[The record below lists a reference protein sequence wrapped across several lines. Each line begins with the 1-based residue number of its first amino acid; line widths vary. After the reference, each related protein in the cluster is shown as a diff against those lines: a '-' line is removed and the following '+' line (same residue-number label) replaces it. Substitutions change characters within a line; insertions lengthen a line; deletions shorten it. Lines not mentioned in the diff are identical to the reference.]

1 MILTVI
7 LVRNGDVLDEISRAG
22 GKIKYST
29 GASRNIVESHA
40 NARRLT
46 PVQALDE
53 LDGWSNGYLQIAQ
66 KQVDDQTAAYAA
78 HEFCRN
84 PLHPGPCKGW
94 KGTKAAA
101 TTGPAAAVKTPAK
114 PKAAPAAKA
123 VPAPAE
129 TPAAGKPKIASVMT
143 SGRKVTPE
151 HIAAAEKIYGGTFGG
166 ITVANISVK
175 EAGRKHFQVEGDLL
189 DANGRKV
196 GKFNR
201 GLHVDPEDGK
211 LYAVHGDLEID
222 PNLQGQGFAQA
233 FNANLIEWY
242 RANGVDRVD
251 LYANLDV
258 GGYAWARA
266 GYDWAEEEGPAT
278 IRKLLHKGV
287 TGNTKFSNI
296 PPERLDEQRKLAQQM
311 IERMDSLE
319 FGDPDYPT
327 PYEISQ
333 LGRWEGAGKDDWW
346 AGKAV
351 MMGSGWEAVRP
362 L

>member
-1 MILTVI
+1 MIDMV
-7 LVRNGDVLDEISRAG
+7 
-22 GKIKYST
+22 
-29 GASRNIVESHA
+29 
-40 NARRLT
+40 
-46 PVQALDE
+46 AL
-53 LDGWSNGYLQIAQ
+53 
-66 KQVDDQTAAYAA
+66 

-101 TTGPAAAVKTPAK
+101 TTGPAAAVKAPAK
-114 PKAAPAAKA
+114 PKAAPAVKA
-123 VPAPAE
+123 VPVPAK
-129 TPAAGKPKIASVMT
+129 PAAAGKPKVAEVMT

-151 HIAAAEKIYGGTFGG
+151 HTAAAEKIYGGTFGG
-166 ITVANISVK
+166 ITVANITVK

-189 DANGRKV
+189 DADGRKV

-233 FNANLIEWY
+233 FNANLIDWY
-242 RANGVDRVD
+242 RANGVDRVN

-278 IRKLLHKGV
+278 IRKLLHQGV
-287 TGNTKFSNI
+287 AGNPDLQKKPHRSSDQPYRAARFRSI
-296 PPERLDEQRKLAQQM
+296 PAERLDEQRKLAQQM
-311 IERMDSLE
+311 IERMESLE

-327 PYEISQ
+327 PYEVSQ